1 MVRALGLIAG
11 ARLSLFR
18 VPYVACV
25 VGTCHAD
32 PGGPIC
38 VRPFACSRA
47 CRLGAPL
54 PRWLDVVGY
63 PACGDRRCCVRPRR
77 ARCGRHWQ
85 WQEPYLLA
93 ASHCP
98 VGGGHQAGRGASAGR
113 GSRRAVHRPR
123 GKPACIDRAA
133 SSQLARGWPAAASA
147 ARTLRPTDPAGPD
160 HEDGTVQP
168 CSSTPSPGPVAIGGR
183 CRCAYLFSLAPTFVV
198 PRARL
203 SAAHS
208 GSVSSGECQPG

>member
-11 ARLSLFR
+11 ARLALFR
-18 VPYVACV
+18 VPYAACV

-77 ARCGRHWQ
+77 AGCGRHWQ

-133 SSQLARGWPAAASA
+133 TSQLARG
-147 ARTLRPTDPAGPD
+147 
-160 HEDGTVQP
+160 
-168 CSSTPSPGPVAIGGR
+168 SSKSFVFVFA
-183 CRCAYLFSLAPTFVV
+183 APTFVFAEWAYVRAVV
-198 PRARL
+198 PGSMAASTVMCKNYVSHEL
-203 SAAHS
+203 SA
-208 GSVSSGECQPG
+208 GPGYDVEDKRIPTHTM